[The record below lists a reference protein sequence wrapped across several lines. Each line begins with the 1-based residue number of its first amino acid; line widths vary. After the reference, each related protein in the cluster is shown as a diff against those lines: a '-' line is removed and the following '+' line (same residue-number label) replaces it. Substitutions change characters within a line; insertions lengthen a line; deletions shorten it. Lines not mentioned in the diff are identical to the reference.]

1 MNTTKISMVS
11 TILMTP
17 QFLIMPKK
25 KKKTVI
31 SFLLVN
37 LGATLTRGL

>member
-25 KKKTVI
+25 QKKN
-31 SFLLVN
+31 SN
-37 LGATLTRGL
+37 LFPSCKFRGHVD

>member
-17 QFLIMPKK
+17 QFLMMPKK
-25 KKKTVI
+25 PKKKQESL
-31 SFLLVN
+31 SFL
-37 LGATLTRGL
+37 

>member
-25 KKKTVI
+25 KKTVI